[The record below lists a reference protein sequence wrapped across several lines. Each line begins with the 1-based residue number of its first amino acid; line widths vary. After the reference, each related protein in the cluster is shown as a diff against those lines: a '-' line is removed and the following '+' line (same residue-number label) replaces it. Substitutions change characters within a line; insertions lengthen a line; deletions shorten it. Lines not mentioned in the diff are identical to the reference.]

1 MYTFD
6 YRRPHTI
13 GEACEAF
20 SGDANFLAG
29 GQSLIQ
35 AMKLRMANSSLLV
48 DLGRIPELRGISVTA
63 DAVVI
68 GAMTRHAEVAHSSE
82 VQAAIPALAALAGGI
97 ADQMV
102 RNMGTLGGSLANA
115 DPAACYPAAA
125 LGLGATIQTDRRS
138 IAVDDFFVGL
148 YQTSL
153 EPGELIVS
161 VSFPRVEQAGYVKFK
176 HPASRFAVVGAFVS
190 KSPAGIRVAIN
201 GAKACVYRATVIERA
216 LAVDF
221 APRTAA
227 AVELESDD
235 MFSDM
240 FAGAEYRA
248 ALVSVMASRAV
259 EQAMRQGH
267 SSIEKP

>member
-6 YRRPHTI
+6 YRRPGTI
-13 GEACEAF
+13 EEARAAF
-20 SGDANFLAG
+20 SGDANYLAG
-29 GQSLIQ
+29 GQSLVQ
-35 AMKLRMANSSLLV
+35 AMKLRMANVPLLI
-48 DLGRIPELRGISVTA
+48 DLGGIPELRTISVTA

-68 GAMTRHAEVAHSSE
+68 GAMTRHAEVAHSAE

-115 DPAACYPAAA
+115 DPAACYPAAT

-138 IAVDDFFVGL
+138 IVADDFFVGL
-148 YQTSL
+148 YQTLL

-161 VSFPRVEQAGYVKFK
+161 VSFPRVERAGYVKFK

-190 KSPAGIRVAIN
+190 KSRGGIRVAIN
-201 GAKACVYRATVIERA
+201 GAKACVFRATEIERA
-216 LAVDF
+216 LATDF
-221 APRTAA
+221 TPQAA
-227 AVELESDD
+227 ASVELGSED

-259 EQAMRQGH
+259 EQALLQDR
-267 SSIEKP
+267 S

>member
-6 YRRPHTI
+6 YRRPGTI
-13 GEACEAF
+13 EEALAAFGGE
-20 SGDANFLAG
+20 ANFLAG
-29 GQSLIQ
+29 GQSLVQ
-35 AMKLRMANSSLLV
+35 AMKLRMANVPLLV
-48 DLGRIPELRGISVTA
+48 DLGGIPELRKISVTA
-63 DAVVI
+63 NAVVI
-68 GAMTRHAEVAHSSE
+68 GAMTRHAEVAHSAE

-97 ADQMV
+97 ADPMV

-125 LGLGATIQTDRRS
+125 LGLGATIRTDRRS
-138 IAVDDFFVGL
+138 IAADDFFVGL
-148 YQTSL
+148 YQTLL

-161 VSFPRVEQAGYVKFK
+161 VSFPRVERAGYVKFK

-190 KSPAGIRVAIN
+190 KSPDGIRVAIN
-201 GAKACVYRATVIERA
+201 GAKACVFRATEIERA
-216 LAVDF
+216 LTADF
-221 APRTAA
+221 VPQKAA
-227 AVELESDD
+227 SVELASED

-259 EQAMRQGH
+259 EQALLRGG
-267 SSIEKP
+267 S